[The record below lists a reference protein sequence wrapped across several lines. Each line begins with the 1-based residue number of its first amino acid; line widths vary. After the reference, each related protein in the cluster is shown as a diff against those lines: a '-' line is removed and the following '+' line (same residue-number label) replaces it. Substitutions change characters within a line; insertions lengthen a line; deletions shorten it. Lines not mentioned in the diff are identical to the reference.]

1 MLSRVADNLYWMS
14 RYLERAEHTARLV
27 NVHLGLMLEA
37 EAGNDEVRWPFI
49 IQCLGIKAKPPS
61 GGDDPATLLNWL
73 TFDPAGRSSIVTA
86 ISHARENARQV
97 REMISSE
104 MWEQVNRLFHEV
116 RGFSRGSSL
125 DRDPHDFLQN
135 TINGCHLFDGITAS
149 TMNHG
154 EGWQFIRLGRFIE
167 RADAISTL
175 LDCHFREFLPV
186 PSAGID
192 PADHL
197 EWIGLLKVGTAFE
210 AYCKVYTAEL
220 RADRIAD
227 FLLLNREFPHSV
239 RFAVDCVQTALQS
252 LPAGASDFGS
262 SRLTRLAGRL
272 QASLN
277 FSQMD
282 EIMAGGLGPTL
293 ADVHK
298 QCNQIHNILHQVY
311 IDYPIETAI
320 EA

>member
-1 MLSRVADNLYWMS
+1 MLSRVADNLYWMA

-27 NVHLGLMLEA
+27 GVQLGLMLESAA
-37 EAGNDEVRWPFI
+37 EHDGRRWPLI
-49 IQCLGIKAKPPS
+49 VQSLGITARPPS
-61 GGDDPATLLNWL
+61 ESDPAKLLNWL
-73 TFDPAGRSSIVTA
+73 TFDPSSRSSIVTA
-86 ISHARENARQV
+86 VSTARENARQV

-116 RGFSRGSSL
+116 RSFSRGAAT
-125 DRDPHDFLQN
+125 DRDPQDFLQD
-135 TINGCHLFDGITAS
+135 TINGCLLFHGISSS

-167 RADAISTL
+167 RAGLVSTL
-175 LDCHFREFLPV
+175 LDVHFREFLPS
-186 PSAGID
+186 PEAGID

-197 EWIGLLKVGTAFE
+197 EWIGLLKSCTAFE
-210 AYCKVYTAEL
+210 AYCKVYTADL

-239 RFAVDCVQTALQS
+239 RFAVDAIQMALHG
-252 LPAGASDFGS
+252 LPEGASEFGS
-262 SRLTRLAGRL
+262 GRLARLAGRL

-282 EIMAGGLGPTL
+282 EIMASGLSPAL
-293 ADVHK
+293 ADIQR
-298 QCNQIHNILHQVY
+298 QCTQIHHILHQVY
-311 IDYPIETAI
+311 IDYPIETAL